1 MDRTACP
8 ADRTD
13 VASLDTT
20 KLCFLPARRRSVSP
34 SGPGPPRGAGAGGSR
49 PVPARAEASRL
60 PRRHA
65 PSQAESSLL
74 DGDPVHLMLMLE
86 PKQIL
91 EAALALEPTER
102 AQLAKEI
109 LDSLDEPVT
118 VEPELAADIQR
129 RIHEIESGAVKAIPW
144 AEVKARIASRR
155 RAR

>member
-1 MDRTACP
+1 
-8 ADRTD
+8 
-13 VASLDTT
+13 
-20 KLCFLPARRRSVSP
+20 
-34 SGPGPPRGAGAGGSR
+34 
-49 PVPARAEASRL
+49 
-60 PRRHA
+60 
-65 PSQAESSLL
+65 
-74 DGDPVHLMLMLE
+74 MLMLE
-86 PKQIL
+86 PKDIL